1 MNVGSVF
8 ISGFVATVTLATIIA
23 VAQGVGLTRINM
35 PFILGT
41 FFTSDRYRASWVGFV
56 LYFVTGWMFAT
67 FYALVFE
74 NYGHVNWIVG
84 SVCGVLHGAFVLT
97 VLLPVLPGLHPRMA
111 SEKQG
116 PTPTRAL
123 QPPGFLALHYGKQTP
138 IATMIAHIAYGAV
151 MGLMY
156 RMH

>member
-8 ISGFVATVTLATIIA
+8 ISGFVATVTLGSIMAIS
-23 VAQGVGLTRINM
+23 QGVGLTRISI

-41 FFTSDRYRASWVGFV
+41 WLTADRYKAMWIGFF
-56 LYFVTGWMFAT
+56 LYFGTGWVFAT
-67 FYALVFE
+67 LYALVFQD
-74 NYGHVNWIVG
+74 YGHVNWIIG
-84 SVCGVLHGAFVLT
+84 AVCGLLHGIFVLT
-97 VLLPVLPGLHPRMA
+97 VMLPLLPGLHPRMA

-138 IATMIAHIAYGAV
+138 IVTLIAHIVYGAV
-151 MGLMY
+151 MGLLY
-156 RMH
+156 RM